1 MDTPTIFA
9 VRYGQLFARSTQ
21 GDLVTVPFRSSRRSR
36 AWTRPLL
43 VGGLLGLVAAGCAS
57 SSTSP
62 TTNADAGAGAVGTTG
77 GTASGAGGT
86 AGGAPGSTA
95 PAVASVTYPGA
106 SWATVDPAAAGFDT
120 KALDD
125 MATAAQAGGSN
136 CLLVTRNGKLVKDWY
151 WNGTSTDSSQEVFSA
166 TKSYSSTLVGIAQD
180 EGKLSLTDSA
190 SKYIPAWKGTP
201 AEAITVKNLVSNDSG
216 RHWDYQT
223 DYFSMAAGAKDKTQF
238 AEDLAQDFA
247 PGETWVYN
255 NSAIQTLDDVI
266 SKATGVDTAA
276 YAKDKLL
283 GPIGMAHSEMTKD
296 PSGNTL
302 TFMGLHSTCQDM
314 ARFGWLMLNQGN
326 WDGKQ
331 VVSKDWAQAAT
342 GQPSQPLNAAY
353 GYLWWLNRKGVIPGM
368 TGPTSAKD
376 EAGKADGQ
384 MVPGAPDNVFWAL
397 GLGDQ
402 MIAIFPSTGVVAV
415 RLGPTHAP
423 EGAKQFQTKELTLG
437 TQAAL
442 TKP

>member
-1 MDTPTIFA
+1 MTVP
-9 VRYGQLFARSTQ
+9 VRSTPRVRPA
-21 GDLVTVPFRSSRRSR
+21 GARP
-36 AWTRPLL
+36 WGRPLL
-43 VGGLLGLVAAGCAS
+43 VSGLLALVAAGCAS
-57 SSTSP
+57 SPSTPS
-62 TTNADAGAGAVGTTG
+62 TNAAAGAAGTTA
-77 GTASGAGGT
+77 ASDV
-86 AGGAPGSTA
+86 APGSSA
-95 PAVASVTYPGA
+95 SPAAATGVVYPGA
-106 SWATVDPAAAGFDT
+106 AWATVDPATAGFDT
-120 KALDD
+120 KGLDD
-125 MATAAQAGGSN
+125 MAAAAQAGGSN

-151 WNGTSTDSSQEVFSA
+151 WNGTAADSSQEVFSA

-180 EGKLSLTDSA
+180 EGKLKLSDPA
-190 SKYIPAWKGTP
+190 STYIPAWKGTP
-201 AEAITVKNLVSNDSG
+201 ADAITVKNLVSNDSG

-266 SKATGVDTAA
+266 SKATGVDTAT

-283 GPIGMAHSEMTKD
+283 GPIGMSHSEMTKD

-314 ARFGWLMLNQGN
+314 ARFGWLMLKQGN

-342 GQPSQPLNAAY
+342 GQASQPLNAAY

-415 RLGPTHAP
+415 RLGPTRAP
-423 EGAKQFQTKELTLG
+423 EGAKAFQTKELTLG

-442 TKP
+442 VKP